1 MKTETIN
8 ALDLNQI
15 TLPTTQM
22 ENTAAF
28 YQLLGCVLIVDSIPR
43 YCRFKAPAGNTTFSL
58 HRSETPPTPP
68 GMVLYF
74 ECENLE
80 EQVALLES
88 KGVVFNEPITD
99 KDWGWTE
106 ATTQDPDGHQII
118 LYRAGEYRLNP
129 PWKVTST

>member
-1 MKTETIN
+1 ME
-8 ALDLNQI
+8 LNQI

-22 ENTAAF
+22 EASAAF
-28 YQLLGCVLIVDSIPR
+28 YQLLGCILIVDSIPR
-43 YCRFKAPAGNTTFSL
+43 YSRFKAPVGNTTFSL
-58 HRSETPPTPP
+58 HRSETPPQQP

-80 EQVALLES
+80 EQVELLES
-88 KGVVFNEPITD
+88 KGIVFNEPITD

-129 PWKVTST
+129 PWKVTAP